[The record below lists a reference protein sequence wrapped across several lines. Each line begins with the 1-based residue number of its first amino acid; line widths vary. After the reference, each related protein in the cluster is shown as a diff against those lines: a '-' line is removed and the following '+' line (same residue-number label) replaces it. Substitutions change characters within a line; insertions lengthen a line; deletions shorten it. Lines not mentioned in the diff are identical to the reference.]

1 MPLIIVESPT
11 KAKTLAKFLPKEYKI
26 VSSYG
31 HVRDL
36 PKSKLGI
43 DVEKNFEPQYLI
55 PTKAKKTIK
64 ELKSLAEKTD
74 LILLATDPD
83 REGEAIAW
91 HLNHI
96 LESGK
101 KETKRI
107 TFHEITKEAILSSLD
122 NPGEINLSLV
132 NAQQARRVLD
142 RLVGY
147 KLSPLLWK
155 KVIMG
160 LSAGRVQ
167 SVALKFVVER
177 EKEIKSFQEKEYWT
191 IEAELEKKEKFL
203 AQLVKIKGKTLTK
216 FSLENK
222 EEAQKTKES
231 LEKQEYFVLGLET
244 KEVKK
249 NPLPPLITSTL
260 QQEAYKRLRFSS
272 KMTMRVAQQLY
283 EKGFITYHRTD
294 SLNLSQS
301 SIKQAQQLIVK
312 NYGQEYWKGTF
323 FKSKKKNIQEAHEA
337 IRPTNPN
344 ETPEKIKLDK
354 NQSSLYSLIW
364 KRFIA
369 SQMSPAI
376 LTRITAEIETKPDDF
391 LLRASGQT
399 IKFDGFLKVYH
410 IKMEEK
416 TIPFLELKENLKLIQ
431 IISQQHFTQPPPR
444 YTEATLIKAL
454 EEKGI
459 GRPSTYAPIISV
471 IQERNYVVKNEEKR
485 FQPTDIG
492 TIVSDLLTEHF
503 PQIIDDDFTAEIERN
518 LDQIAEGKLD
528 WTKVVKDFYLPFE
541 KTLKEKE
548 KELDKKKITEK
559 ETDEICEKCGS
570 AMVSKIGKFGRFL
583 ACSKYPECRN
593 TKELEEKKSEEPCEK
608 CGSAMILK
616 RSRFGTFWGCSNYPQ
631 CRNIRKDEKDTG
643 LICPDC
649 KQGKV
654 VVRKSKRNRNFYG
667 CSRYPECKF
676 ISSKKPK

>member
-1 MPLIIVESPT
+1 
-11 KAKTLAKFLPKEYKI
+11 
-26 VSSYG
+26 
-31 HVRDL
+31 
-36 PKSKLGI
+36 
-43 DVEKNFEPQYLI
+43 
-55 PTKAKKTIK
+55 
-64 ELKSLAEKTD
+64 
-74 LILLATDPD
+74 
-83 REGEAIAW
+83 
-91 HLNHI
+91 
-96 LESGK
+96 
-101 KETKRI
+101 
-107 TFHEITKEAILSSLD
+107 
-122 NPGEINLSLV
+122 
-132 NAQQARRVLD
+132 
-142 RLVGY
+142 
-147 KLSPLLWK
+147 
-155 KVIMG
+155 
-160 LSAGRVQ
+160 
-167 SVALKFVVER
+167 
-177 EKEIKSFQEKEYWT
+177 
-191 IEAELEKKEKFL
+191 
-203 AQLVKIKGKTLTK
+203 
-216 FSLENK
+216 
-222 EEAQKTKES
+222 
-231 LEKQEYFVLGLET
+231 
-244 KEVKK
+244 
-249 NPLPPLITSTL
+249 
-260 QQEAYKRLRFSS
+260 
-272 KMTMRVAQQLY
+272 
-283 EKGFITYHRTD
+283 
-294 SLNLSQS
+294 
-301 SIKQAQQLIVK
+301 
-312 NYGQEYWKGTF
+312 
-323 FKSKKKNIQEAHEA
+323 
-337 IRPTNPN
+337 
-344 ETPEKIKLDK
+344 
-354 NQSSLYSLIW
+354 
-364 KRFIA
+364 
-369 SQMSPAI
+369 
-376 LTRITAEIETKPDDF
+376 
-391 LLRASGQT
+391 
-399 IKFDGFLKVYH
+399 
-410 IKMEEK
+410 
-416 TIPFLELKENLKLIQ
+416 
-431 IISQQHFTQPPPR
+431 
-444 YTEATLIKAL
+444 LIKAL

-616 RSRFGTFWGCSNYPQ
+616 RSRCGTFWGCSNYPQ

>member
-74 LILLATDPD
+74 LIFLATDPD

-91 HLNHI
+91 HLSHI
-96 LESGK
+96 LESEK

-132 NAQQARRVLD
+132 DAQQARRVLD

-222 EEAQKTKES
+222 EEAQKVKEE

-294 SLNLSQS
+294 SFNLSQS
-301 SIKQAQQLIVK
+301 SIKQAQQLIIET
-312 NYGQEYWKGTF
+312 YGQEYWQGTF

-376 LTRITAEIETKPDDF
+376 LTRITAEIETRPDDF

-416 TIPFLELKENLKLIQ
+416 TIPFLELKESLKLIQ

-518 LDQIAEGKLD
+518 LDQIAEGKLE
-528 WTKVVKDFYLPFE
+528 WTKVVKNFYLPFE

-559 ETDEICEKCGS
+559 ETDEICEKCNS

-608 CGSAMILK
+608 CGSDMILK
-616 RSRFGTFWGCSNYPQ
+616 RSRFGSFWGCSNYPQ
-631 CRNIRKDEKDTG
+631 CRNIKKDEKDTG

-654 VVRKSKRNRNFYG
+654 VIRKSKRNRNFYG